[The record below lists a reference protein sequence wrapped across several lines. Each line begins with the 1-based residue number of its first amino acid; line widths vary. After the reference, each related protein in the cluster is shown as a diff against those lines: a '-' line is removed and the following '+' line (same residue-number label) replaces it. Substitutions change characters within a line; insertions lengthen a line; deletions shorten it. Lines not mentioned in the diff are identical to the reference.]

1 MFLMDQKVICLSCS
15 PRYPL
20 LMLTAAALSL
30 RQCPAAGPH
39 SDYCHCPRG
48 LMLDPGA
55 PRGVFSVSAP
65 GPYISR
71 GSRVAG
77 ETAEGAVTLWG
88 QWQVSVLVLQQVVSG
103 SQGGICMHL
112 PWWKVAAL
120 HTWGGVWAQPCTPG
134 VGCGHPGLLG
144 ARGGNGFWG
153 ARSAHQR
160 TKERSPSHA
169 AWRFIMEKN
178 VQCGRTRAERK
189 LTRWWSLS
197 WVEREEAW
205 LKHKTQWW
213 GGHICPTD
221 TSCGNVR
228 LLLSWT
234 PTSLWLCFISIPE

>member
-77 ETAEGAVTLWG
+77 ETAEGAVTL
-88 QWQVSVLVLQQVVSG
+88 
-103 SQGGICMHL
+103 
-112 PWWKVAAL
+112 
-120 HTWGGVWAQPCTPG
+120 
-134 VGCGHPGLLG
+134 
-144 ARGGNGFWG
+144 
-153 ARSAHQR
+153 
-160 TKERSPSHA
+160 
-169 AWRFIMEKN
+169 
-178 VQCGRTRAERK
+178 
-189 LTRWWSLS
+189 
-197 WVEREEAW
+197 
-205 LKHKTQWW
+205 
-213 GGHICPTD
+213 
-221 TSCGNVR
+221 
-228 LLLSWT
+228 
-234 PTSLWLCFISIPE
+234 